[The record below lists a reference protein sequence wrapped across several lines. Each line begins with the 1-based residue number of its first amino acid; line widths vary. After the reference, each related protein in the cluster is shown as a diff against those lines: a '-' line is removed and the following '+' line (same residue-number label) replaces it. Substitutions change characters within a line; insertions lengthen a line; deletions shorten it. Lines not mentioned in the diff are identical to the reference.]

1 MVIQNLMG
9 IDIKKQKQIPGNSK
23 RTRSLID
30 NNPIV
35 KILMVSLQLQRP
47 FSFTYDE
54 LLGKTR
60 SLLLPFCA
68 IIPAPVA

>member
-1 MVIQNLMG
+1 
-9 IDIKKQKQIPGNSK
+9 
-23 RTRSLID
+23 
-30 NNPIV
+30 V